1 MKRTIAVG
9 FLLILGLWIAPVATA
24 QIGEANNTVL
34 VVTSDAS
41 HYVLQAGGT
50 VAKMVEDGMDAI
62 VIRVGNDEKDSWDLS
77 QEETALR
84 AKQESEAAAKILG
97 VKKVISL
104 GYRSSEL
111 REVPFSTM
119 RDRLIFY
126 IRVHKPKVMFIPNP
140 YTEHERNHDRH
151 YTGRAAEDAWRA
163 AAFPN
168 YLPAT
173 KDTDLKPHLTPAL
186 YYYASPVD
194 PHRREAESTETF
206 VPQPKMVDISATLDK
221 KLKAAKAL
229 KTINHSL
236 AMRLKKRLDSTD
248 RHLGVL
254 GKVDERSIDKLTE
267 ERVRGLSAVAAEGT
281 SYEAAEEF
289 RYAGLEFRIPAMYR

>member
-1 MKRTIAVG
+1 MKLGIAVG
-9 FLLILGLWIAPVATA
+9 LLLALGLWMGPPAAA
-24 QIGEANNTVL
+24 QLGDTNNTVL

-41 HYVLQAGGT
+41 HYVLHAGGT
-50 VAKMVEDGMDAI
+50 VAKIVEDGMDAI

-77 QEETALR
+77 PEETILR
-84 AKQESEAAAKILG
+84 TKQESEAAAKILG

-104 GYRSSEL
+104 GFRSSEL
-111 REVPFSTM
+111 FDVPFSTM

-140 YTEHERNHDRH
+140 YTHHERNHDRY

-163 AAFPN
+163 AAFGN

-173 KDTDLKPHLTPAL
+173 KDTGLKPHLTPEL
-186 YYYASPVD
+186 YYFAAPVG

-206 VPQPKMVDISATLDK
+206 VPQPKMVDISDTLDK
-221 KLKAAKAL
+221 KLKAAQVL

-236 AMRLKKRLDSTD
+236 AMRLKQRLDSTARRLQALD
-248 RHLGVL
+248 
-254 GKVDERSIDKLTE
+254 KVDEASIHKLVE
-267 ERVRGLSAVAAEGT
+267 ERVRGLSAVSAEGT
-281 SYEAAEEF
+281 NYEAAEEF
-289 RYAGLEFRIPAMYR
+289 RYAGAEFRIPAKYR

>member
-1 MKRTIAVG
+1 MKRGIAVG
-9 FLLILGLWIAPVATA
+9 LLLALALWVGPTAWA
-24 QIGEANNTVL
+24 QIGETNNTLL

-41 HYVLQAGGT
+41 HYVVHAGGT
-50 VAKMVEDGMDAI
+50 VAKMVDAGMDAI

-77 QEETALR
+77 PEETALR
-84 AKQESEAAAKILG
+84 TKQESEAAAKILG

-104 GYRSSEL
+104 GFRSSEL
-111 REVPFSTM
+111 RDVPFSTM

-126 IRVHKPKVMFIPNP
+126 IRVHKPKVMFVPNP
-140 YTEHERNHDRH
+140 YSEHERNHDRY

-173 KDTDLKPHLTPAL
+173 KGTDLKPHLTPEL

-194 PHRREAESTETF
+194 PERREPESTETF
-206 VPQPKMVDISATLDK
+206 VPQPKMVDISATFDK
-221 KLKAAKAL
+221 KLKAAQAL

-236 AMRLKKRLDSTD
+236 AMRLSRRLDSTS
-248 RHLGVL
+248 RRLAAL
-254 GKVDERSIDKLTE
+254 EKVDEASINKLTE
-267 ERVRGLSAVAAEGT
+267 ERVRGLSALAAEGT
-281 SYEAAEEF
+281 NYNAAEEF
-289 RYAGLEFRIPAMYR
+289 RYAGVDFRIPAKYR